1 MNAAN
6 LFANLPR
13 GKEDKPLL
21 FAMGPLVYDFH
32 DIDGLYFMLD
42 RKLSGCLILMWAK
55 PMDSTVS
62 GTVTLDGKPIEGGVL
77 QPMAVMG

>member
-1 MNAAN
+1 MNAAE
-6 LFANLPR
+6 LFASLPR

-42 RKLSGCLILMWAK
+42 RKLSGCLVMMWAK
-55 PMDSTVS
+55 PMDPEIGRAHV
-62 GTVTLDGKPIEGGVL
+62 
-77 QPMAVMG
+77 